1 MRADGTSR
9 FWNVAFKRPSKESS
23 LPYFMMQLRPEL
35 VGAIERVFPRWRK
48 NNADFRMEVL
58 NRKIKQSS
66 WEPLRDE
73 EIVFES
79 LDVKIAPEKAANQE
93 VSDSAAPQRVDCYKR
108 AVSEICNSE
117 DGRKVEER
125 VFQWEYDKLEGKAP
139 EGVLKRM
146 KEFFEH
152 RQDRYGYDVLS
163 YDLETGRDK
172 YIEVK
177 STRTRGDAM
186 FELTAN
192 EVNFAKKHLDDYCV
206 YRVVAGKGLMI
217 ISGKELFEDYYVRP
231 EKYRVYGYPDMDE
244 EKALELVNKLEW
256 HFAKTYATSAPHEY
270 AVVKVG
276 DKYRGEVVALMKY
289 IFKNGVVEYFYDKP
303 FTVYYLGDRK
313 YWSMAKD
320 EKHIT
325 EETFILNR
333 TVEETTNKLYRR

>member
-1 MRADGTSR
+1 MEEEIEFENGPRVKDVGSWVRVLEDEKLRDDQKALEILEFFYGAEDFISCCRYADDCLSLEVGSANGTLTNFNKRVVKTLGLGGQVRADGTSR
-9 FWNVAFKRPSKESS
+9 FWNVAFKHPSKESS

-79 LDVKIAPEKAANQE
+79 LDVKIAPEKAVNQE

-146 KEFFEH
+146 KDFFEH
-152 RQDRYGYDVLS
+152 RQDRYGYDVL
-163 YDLETGRDK
+163 
-172 YIEVK
+172 
-177 STRTRGDAM
+177 
-186 FELTAN
+186 
-192 EVNFAKKHLDDYCV
+192 CC
-206 YRVVAGKGLMI
+206 LMI
-217 ISGKELFEDYYVRP
+217 
-231 EKYRVYGYPDMDE
+231 
-244 EKALELVNKLEW
+244 
-256 HFAKTYATSAPHEY
+256 
-270 AVVKVG
+270 
-276 DKYRGEVVALMKY
+276 
-289 IFKNGVVEYFYDKP
+289 
-303 FTVYYLGDRK
+303 
-313 YWSMAKD
+313 
-320 EKHIT
+320 
-325 EETFILNR
+325 
-333 TVEETTNKLYRR
+333 